1 MSLPVLPS
9 RPLHPGPV
17 VRGKVHAAVWLARQL
32 ARLSPQRLR
41 EVMTTLS
48 RGARAADHAEAR
60 QARDE
65 VLSVSARC
73 CGPEACLP
81 RSIAVALLC
90 RTRGTWPT
98 WCVGVL
104 AAPPFLAHAWV
115 EVDGRMVDEPVAS
128 DFYRKFFA
136 VRPAGQPPAPTVA
149 PDSAG
154 LRVGPTGSSAGP
166 RPPAA
171 VTQRWEGREP

>member
-1 MSLPVLPS
+1 MNLPVLPS
-9 RPLHPGPV
+9 RTLRPGPV
-17 VRGKVHAAVWLARQL
+17 VRGTVLVAVLVARRL

-41 EVMTTLS
+41 AVMTTLS
-48 RGARAADHAEAR
+48 GGARAADYDEAR

-65 VLSVSARC
+65 VLNLSARC

-81 RSIAVALLC
+81 RSIAVALVC
-90 RTRGTWPT
+90 RSRGTWPA

-115 EVDGRMVDEPVAS
+115 EAGGQMVDEPVDS

-136 VRPAGQPPAPTVA
+136 VG
-149 PDSAG
+149 PDGVS
-154 LRVGPTGSSAGP
+154 
-166 RPPAA
+166 
-171 VTQRWEGREP
+171 

>member
-9 RPLHPGPV
+9 RPLRPPLA
-17 VRGKVHAAVWLARQL
+17 VRLEIRTAVWVARRLAR
-32 ARLSPQRLR
+32 RSPQRIR
-41 EVMTTLS
+41 AVMTLLS
-48 RGARAADHAEAR
+48 RGVRAADRAQAR

-65 VLSVSARC
+65 VLSVSPRY
-73 CGPEACLP
+73 CGPPAACLP

-115 EVDGRMVDEPVAS
+115 EVAGEMVDEPVDS
-128 DFYRKFFA
+128 DCYRKFFA
-136 VRPAGQPPAPTVA
+136 VEPVRGPTDA
-149 PDSAG
+149 RAASTNSAG
-154 LRVGPTGSSAGP
+154 HRSG
-166 RPPAA
+166 
-171 VTQRWEGREP
+171 E

>member
-9 RPLHPGPV
+9 RPLHPGLA
-17 VRGKVHAAVWLARQL
+17 VRGTVHAAELIARRL

-41 EVMTTLS
+41 AVMTTLS
-48 RGARAADHAEAR
+48 KGAHAADYAEAR

-81 RSIAVALLC
+81 RSIAVALVC
-90 RTRGTWPT
+90 RSRGTWPA

-115 EVDGRMVDEPVAS
+115 EVDGQMVDEPVDS

-136 VRPAGQPPAPTVA
+136 VG
-149 PDSAG
+149 PDGVS
-154 LRVGPTGSSAGP
+154 
-166 RPPAA
+166 
-171 VTQRWEGREP
+171 